1 MPMKPV
7 SRFVFFVLLVLPILL
22 SGCGSSPGSDGF
34 PTKIIIQLVDA
45 STSLPTN
52 TISFLEPGEL
62 HITVKDADGKRMVNQ
77 YVVVTST
84 KGILSPAD
92 GTAITNQ
99 DGVAVVGLSTG
110 NDTGA
115 GVVTV
120 NTDGATVDPLTSELT
135 FGVITEN
142 LFFQIGLF
150 DVRLG
155 SFSGPGGA
163 FVEGILGTSV
173 EQLTAG
179 GTATV
184 TAALADANG
193 DPVTSPSVNISFTS
207 ICAANGLSVIDASV
221 ATFQGEAE
229 ATYRADG
236 CVGTD
241 LIRATA
247 ALGGQDLTASTTI
260 NVATAAIDS
269 ILFVSATPQAI
280 VLDGTGCAGC
290 AQHSIVVFQLVDIF
304 GKPVPSQNVDFS
316 LSTLIGGLSLSN
328 ETATSDANG
337 LVQTVV
343 QAGSVATHVRV
354 KATVNETA
362 ISTLSDQI
370 AVSTGL
376 PDQDSFSI
384 SAETLNPEAWDVD
397 GVIVPITIRAADH
410 FNNPVPDGTTI
421 VFSAE
426 GGAIQSSC
434 RIDDGSCFVN
444 WSSQAPRPQADGRV
458 TILATSIGEESF
470 FDGDGDGVFDSL
482 ADSLSGEDLAE
493 PFLDNNENGARN
505 GIEEFR
511 DFNFNGIFD
520 GTGNSKYNGALC
532 SEEAEQAGLC
542 TQELVYVQKSVV
554 LVMSGSDA
562 NISFS
567 ADSVD
572 LTTAT
577 GDASQEVVVTV
588 VDAVHNQL
596 MPFGTTIE
604 AETSNGT
611 LDGET
616 SFTVPNNNCDPTD
629 TSTLLPCGTNTS
641 GRYTFRVRLIRESET
656 NSRTLGFLTIK
667 VTTPAG
673 IVTSAEIAV
682 TDDS

>member
-1 MPMKPV
+1 MPIKPV
-7 SRFVFFVLLVLPILL
+7 SRFAFFVLLVLPILL
-22 SGCGSSPGSDGF
+22 SGCGSSPGSEGF
-34 PTKIIIQLVDA
+34 PTKIIIQLIDA

-62 HITVKDADGKRMVNQ
+62 HITLKDADGKRMANQ
-77 YVVVTST
+77 YVEVTST
-84 KGILSPAD
+84 KGILSPVD

-120 NTDGATVDPLTSELT
+120 FTDGATVDPLTGELT

-155 SFSGPGGA
+155 SFSGPGGTFA
-163 FVEGILGTSV
+163 EGVLDPSV
-173 EQLTAG
+173 EQLAAG
-179 GTATV
+179 GTATM
-184 TAALADANG
+184 TAALADATGN
-193 DPVTSPSVNISFTS
+193 PVTSPSVNISFTS
-207 ICAANGLSVIDASV
+207 VCAANELSVIDASV

-241 LIRATA
+241 LISATA
-247 ALGGQDLTASTTI
+247 ALGGQDLTASATI
-260 NVATAAIDS
+260 TVASAAINS

-290 AQHSIVVFQLVDIF
+290 TQHSIVVFQLVDIF

-354 KATVNETA
+354 MATVADTA
-362 ISTLSDQI
+362 ISTLSDEI

-376 PDQDSFSI
+376 PDQDSFSV
-384 SAETLNPEAWDVD
+384 SAETLNPEAWDND
-397 GVIVPITIRAADH
+397 GVTVPITIRAADH

-434 RIDDGSCFVN
+434 RIVDGSCFVN

-470 FDGDGDGVFDSL
+470 FDGDGDGVYGSL
-482 ADSLSGEDLAE
+482 VDSLSGADLGE
-493 PFLDNNENGARN
+493 PYMDNNENGARN

-511 DFNFNGIFD
+511 DFNYNGIFD
-520 GTGNSKYNGALC
+520 GTGNSIYNGALC
-532 SEEAEQAGLC
+532 SDLAELAGLC
-542 TQELVYVQKSVV
+542 TQELVFVQKSVV

-562 NISFS
+562 YISFS

-577 GDASQEVVVTV
+577 GDASQEVVITV

-616 SFTVPNNNCDPTD
+616 AFTVPNNNCDATD
-629 TSTLLPCGTNTS
+629 TSILLPCGTNTS